1 MELALVLIIP
11 ALASG
16 LSVSQLGR
24 RFAAQITLCS
34 SAVVLALAAVVSGE
48 AARMGRVDA
57 LGEWLTCDGLGGLVL
72 LLVAFVG
79 FTAALFSW
87 GYIRRRAEHESPR
100 KEQNYYGLYNLFV
113 MSMLATPVLAN
124 VALMWVAVELTTLL
138 SAFLVG
144 FEDTPEALEAAW
156 KYVMLT
162 TLGAVLA
169 LLGFLILY
177 WGSRV
182 AGYEPFTWVGLV
194 EAAPQMPAALL
205 WPAFLLILV
214 GFGTKVGL
222 VPMHTW
228 LPDAHSQAPAPIC
241 ALLSG
246 VETTTVLYVILR
258 LFPVIGV
265 APGLDARPWFIG
277 FGLVSVGIAAL
288 LLIYVRD
295 FKRLFAF
302 STVEHMGIILVAAG
316 LGGAEAHLGA
326 AYQMTGHAIAKSFCF
341 FAAGVAVIA
350 AGTQEIAA
358 VRGLVRSS
366 TLATVALVAG
376 GIAIAGA
383 PPFAI
388 FVSEF
393 LILKAGIASGH
404 YITVGLLGLFVVI
417 AFCAV
422 MLHINRMAFG
432 VPGHDAWSITG
443 SSPLGTASGDG
454 PTVAVSSSLGA
465 IAAPPLSC
473 KATLAVAA
481 IPLIVIGIYVP
492 APLQNLLTAAA
503 RAMGG

>member
-1 MELALVLIIP
+1 MELAAVLIIP

-16 LSVSQLGR
+16 LSLLPLGR
-24 RFAAQITLCS
+24 RFAAPITLAAS
-34 SAVVLALAAVVSGE
+34 VIVLALAAAVATQ
-48 AARMGRVDA
+48 AARTGRVDA
-57 LGEWLTCDGLGGLVL
+57 LGESLTCDGLGALVL
-72 LLVAFVG
+72 VLVAFVG

-87 GYIRRRAEHESPR
+87 GYIAGRTRHGG
-100 KEQNYYGLYNLFV
+100 EQGVQRYYGLYNLFV
-113 MSMLATPVLAN
+113 LSMLAVPVLAN

-144 FEDTPEALEAAW
+144 FDDTPEALEAAW
-156 KYVMLT
+156 KYVVLT

-169 LLGFLILY
+169 LLGFLVLY

-194 EAAPQMPAALL
+194 EAAPYMPPALL

-228 LPDAHSQAPAPIC
+228 LPDAHSQAPASIC

-277 FGLVSVGIAAL
+277 FGLVSAGIASL
-288 LLIYVRD
+288 LLITVRD

-316 LGGAEAHLGA
+316 LGGIDAHLGA

-341 FAAGVAVIA
+341 FAAGITVMAV
-350 AGTQEIAA
+350 GNQEIAS
-358 VRGLVRSS
+358 VRGLIRSS
-366 TLATVALVAG
+366 PLPAAALVAG
-376 GIAIAGA
+376 AFAIAGA
-383 PPFAI
+383 PPFAV
-388 FVSEF
+388 FVSEIT
-393 LILKAGIASGH
+393 ILRAGFAGGQ
-404 YITVGLLGLFVVI
+404 YAVVGLLAFFVVV
-417 AFCAV
+417 AFCAIMFHV
-422 MLHINRMAFG
+422 NRMVFS
-432 VPGHDAWSITG
+432 VPDHDAPASII
-443 SSPLGTASGDG
+443 PA
-454 PTVAVSSSLGA
+454 
-465 IAAPPLSC
+465 SC
-473 KATLAVAA
+473 KATVALAA
-481 IPLIVIGIYVP
+481 IPLFAIGVYVP
-492 APLQNLLTAAA
+492 GPLRDLLMAAA
-503 RAMGG
+503 KAMGG

>member
-1 MELALVLIIP
+1 MELGAILLAP
-11 ALASG
+11 LLASAFS
-16 LSVSQLGR
+16 LLPLGR
-24 RFAAQITLCS
+24 RFAAPVTILA
-34 SAVVLALAAVVSGE
+34 SAVVLAIACAVAGE
-48 AARMGRVDA
+48 AARSGRVA
-57 LGEWLTCDGLGGLVL
+57 VSGEWLTCDGLGALVL

-79 FTAALFSW
+79 FTAAVFSW
-87 GYIRRRAEHESPR
+87 GYIAESVKHGRQKST
-100 KEQNYYGLYNLFV
+100 QLYYSLYNLFV
-113 MSMLATPVLAN
+113 LSMLSVPLLAN
-124 VALMWVAVELTTLL
+124 VALMWIAVELTTLL

-156 KYVMLT
+156 KYVVLT
-162 TLGAVLA
+162 TLGAVLG

-182 AGYEPFTWVGLV
+182 AGLEPFTWVGLV
-194 EAAPQMPAALL
+194 EAAPRMPPALL
-205 WPAFLLILV
+205 WPAFLFILV

-228 LPDAHSQAPAPIC
+228 LPDAHSQAPASIC

-258 LFPVIGV
+258 LFPVIGI
-265 APGLDARPWFIG
+265 APGLDARPWFVG
-277 FGLVSVGIAAL
+277 FGLLSVAIATL

-295 FKRLFAF
+295 FKRMFAF

-341 FAAGVAVIA
+341 FAAGVTVLG
-350 AGTQEIAA
+350 AGTQEIGA

-366 TLATVALVAG
+366 PVAAIALLAG
-376 GIAIAGA
+376 GFAIAGA
-383 PPFAI
+383 PPFAV

-393 LILKAGIASGH
+393 VILKAGIASGQ
-404 YITVGLLGLFVVI
+404 YLVVGLLAALVVI

-422 MLHINRMAFG
+422 MLHVNQMAFG
-432 VPGHDAWSITG
+432 AAESDTRA
-443 SSPLGTASGDG
+443 
-454 PTVAVSSSLGA
+454 VAV
-465 IAAPPLSC
+465 PRSC
-473 KATLAVAA
+473 KLTLLLAG

-492 APLQNLLTAAA
+492 APLHDLLKAAA
-503 RAMGG
+503 SAMGG

>member
-1 MELALVLIIP
+1 MELAAILIVP

-16 LSVSQLGR
+16 LSLLPLGR
-24 RFAAQITLCS
+24 RFAAPITL
-34 SAVVLALAAVVSGE
+34 AATVIVLALVAGVAAEV
-48 AARMGRVDA
+48 ARTGRVDA
-57 LGEWLTCDGLGGLVL
+57 LDEWLTCDGLGALVL

-87 GYIRRRAEHESPR
+87 GYIANRAEHGGESNVQR
-100 KEQNYYGLYNLFV
+100 YYCLYNLFV
-113 MSMLATPVLAN
+113 LSMLAVPVLAN
-124 VALMWVAVELTTLL
+124 VALMWIAVELTTLL

-156 KYVMLT
+156 KYVVLT

-169 LLGFLILY
+169 LLGFLVLY

-182 AGYEPFTWVGLV
+182 AGYEPFTWLGLV
-194 EAAPQMPAALL
+194 EAAPHMPPALL

-228 LPDAHSQAPAPIC
+228 LPDAHSQAPASIC

-277 FGLVSVGIAAL
+277 FGLVSVGIATL

-316 LGGAEAHLGA
+316 LGGTEAHLGA

-341 FAAGVAVIA
+341 FAAGVTVMAV
-350 AGTQEIAA
+350 GTQEIAA
-358 VRGLVRSS
+358 VRGLIRSS
-366 TLATVALVAG
+366 PLSALALVAG
-376 GIAIAGA
+376 GFAIAGA
-383 PPFAI
+383 PPFAV
-388 FVSEF
+388 FVSE
-393 LILKAGIASGH
+393 LVILKAGLASGQ
-404 YITVGLLGLFVVI
+404 YLAVALLAFFVVI

-422 MLHINRMAFG
+422 MFHINRMAFG
-432 VPGHDAWSITG
+432 APGPDTPVLAT
-443 SSPLGTASGDG
+443 P
-454 PTVAVSSSLGA
+454 
-465 IAAPPLSC
+465 APC
-473 KATLAVAA
+473 KATLVLAAV
-481 IPLIVIGIYVP
+481 PLLVIGIYVP
-492 APLQNLLTAAA
+492 APLQDLLRAAA
-503 RAMGG
+503 TAMGG

>member
-1 MELALVLIIP
+1 MELALLLLTP

-16 LSVSQLGR
+16 FSLTPAGR
-24 RFAAQITLCS
+24 RLAPPVTLAAM
-34 SAVVLALAAVVSGE
+34 AVVLGLAVSVAVE
-48 AARMGRVDA
+48 AARYGHLA
-57 LGEWLTCDGLGGLVL
+57 FGEEWFACDGLGALVV

-79 FTAALFSW
+79 LTASLFSW
-87 GYIRRRAEHESPR
+87 GYLRRGTHGGSERT
-100 KEQNYYGLYNLFV
+100 YYALFNLFV
-113 MSMLATPVLAN
+113 LSMLAVPILAN
-124 VALMWVAVELTTLL
+124 VALMWIAVELTTLL

-144 FEDTPEALEAAW
+144 FEDTAEALEAAW
-156 KYVMLT
+156 KYVVLT

-177 WGSRV
+177 WGSRI
-182 AGYEPFTWVGLV
+182 AGFEPFTWTGLV
-194 EAAPQMPAALL
+194 AAAPHMPPALL

-228 LPDAHSQAPAPIC
+228 LPDAHSQAPASIC

-265 APGLDARPWFIG
+265 APGLDARPWFVG
-277 FGLVSVGIAAL
+277 FGLFSVGVATL

-316 LGGAEAHLGA
+316 LGGSEAHLAA

-341 FAAGVAVIA
+341 FAAGVVAMTS
-350 AGTQEIAA
+350 GTQEIAA

-366 TLATVALVAG
+366 PLAAAALVAG
-376 GIAIAGA
+376 AIAIAGA

-388 FVSEF
+388 FVSE
-393 LILKAGIASGH
+393 LSILRAGMASGQ
-404 YITVGLLGLFVVI
+404 YVAIGLLALFIVV

-422 MLHINRMAFG
+422 MRHVNRMAFG
-432 VPGHDAWSITG
+432 PA
-443 SSPLGTASGDG
+443 DG
-454 PTVAVSSSLGA
+454 AAVS
-465 IAAPPLSC
+465 AAVPLSC
-473 KATLAVAA
+473 KLTLALAA
-481 IPLIVIGIYVP
+481 IPLVVIGIWIP
-492 APLQNLLTAAA
+492 FPLQALLRAAA
-503 RAMGG
+503 AAMGG